1 MRDDLTTL
9 RETDDRL
16 FATAVRA
23 VWRFNRDDVEW
34 NASWTAARTALLEAF
49 SRHDSLSVQHTLFA
63 MGQAVLERCPEVDE
77 VSLSLPNKHH
87 LLVDLSPF
95 GLDNPNEVF
104 VSTTEPFGLI
114 EATVVREADL
124 Y

>member
-1 MRDDLTTL
+1 VD
-9 RETDDRL
+9 
-16 FATAVRA
+16 
-23 VWRFNRDDVEW
+23 W
-34 NASWTAARTALLEAF
+34 NASWTESRRALLEAF
-49 SRHDSLSVQHTLFA
+49 AAHDSLSVQHTLFA
-63 MGQAVLERCPEVDE
+63 MGRAVLERRPEVEE

-114 EATVVREADL
+114 EATVVRDSDL
-124 Y
+124 H